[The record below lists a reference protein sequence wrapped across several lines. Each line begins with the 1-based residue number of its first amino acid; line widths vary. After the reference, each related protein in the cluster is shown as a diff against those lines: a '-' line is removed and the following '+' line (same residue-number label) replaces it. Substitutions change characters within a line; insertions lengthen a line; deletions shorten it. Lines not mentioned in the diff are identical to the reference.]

1 MSHLINIFVE
11 PGKVFAE
18 LKEKPT
24 FLLPMALM
32 MVLTVVMSLLY
43 FNKVDTDW
51 FASHQ
56 LAMSGSE
63 MSAAEIEQARK
74 MMPSASVIGIISA
87 IVGPIMI
94 VVVTLVMALYYLIA
108 GKVTG
113 AGVSYKQSVS
123 LVAWSGVPSMLS
135 LVVAIVGIT
144 MMAPQTALESL
155 MLTNVDP
162 LIVQLP
168 YDHAWS
174 SFAKNFNLL
183 SFWSVVVAAIGWRTW
198 SRGGWGQ
205 AFTVAVIPTL
215 FIFGCMA
222 AWALLKS

>member
-18 LKEKPT
+18 QKEKPT
-24 FLLPMALM
+24 FMVPLVLM
-32 MVLTVVMSLLY
+32 MTLTVVMSLLY
-43 FNKVDTDW
+43 FNKVDSEW
-51 FASHQ
+51 FTSHQ

-63 MSAAEIEQARK
+63 MSASEIEQAKK
-74 MMPSASVIGIISA
+74 MMPSASVIGIFSA
-87 IVGPIMI
+87 IFGPIMI

-113 AGVSYKQSVS
+113 AGVSFKQSMS
-123 LVAWSGVPSMLS
+123 LVAWSSVPSLLS
-135 LVVAIVGIT
+135 LVVAIIGIM

-168 YDHAWS
+168 FDHAWS

-183 SFWSVVVAAIGWRTW
+183 TLWSVAVAAIGWRTY

-205 AFTVAVIPTL
+205 AVTVALIPTL